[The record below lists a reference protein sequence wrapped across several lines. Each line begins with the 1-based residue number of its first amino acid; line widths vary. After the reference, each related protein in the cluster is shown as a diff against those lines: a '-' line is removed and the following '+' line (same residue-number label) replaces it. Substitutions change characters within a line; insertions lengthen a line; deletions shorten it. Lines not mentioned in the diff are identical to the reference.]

1 MTAPAPPRA
10 RQATVTLLVALGA
23 VLVAAVLVVWNNLVV
38 PHLPADPGVRT
49 IANVALVAVLVAGAR
64 TCGLTWA
71 DLGLCRTTWRE
82 GALWGGGAVAV
93 AALVYVVA
101 YLLPVTRPLLERPG
115 VGADPTSELL
125 LRALVIIPIGTVL
138 CEELAFRGVLHALGV
153 RVLPARA
160 ALVVGASVF
169 GAWHVAGA
177 MAAPVTEAGLPP
189 GMSATALAVVVVVG
203 VTVPGGVVLAAVRRR
218 TGSLLAPIGVH
229 LGTNVIGLVA
239 VVLATR

>member
-1 MTAPAPPRA
+1 MRAQVGRPRS
-10 RQATVTLLVALGA
+10 
-23 VLVAAVLVVWNNLVV
+23 
-38 PHLPADPGVRT
+38 LPDDV
-49 IANVALVAVLVAGAR
+49 
-64 TCGLTWA
+64 
-71 DLGLCRTTWRE
+71 
-82 GALWGGGAVAV
+82 
-93 AALVYVVA
+93 
-101 YLLPVTRPLLERPG
+101 
-115 VGADPTSELL
+115 
-125 LRALVIIPIGTVL
+125 

-218 TGSLLAPIGVH
+218 TGSLLAPARALRRNTHRGRPQRH
-229 LGTNVIGLVA
+229 RERCGS
-239 VVLATR
+239 